1 MYNSLIVR
9 VLCRYVS
16 WYIPVYITNNSCI
29 ISGIIIVYEWI
40 IHNYMVAPPD
50 AAASGA
56 VPIRLKLS
64 HLVLLLRFLPSSC
77 QNMSIS
83 RFEHIS
89 SFYSCM
95 AAPGSCSRK
104 FQLMKQN
111 QKNTPISEMVDLRVS
126 PLSWFHNWNFRF
138 PIEFKINHRGFM
150 LDLV

>member
-1 MYNSLIVR
+1 MYDSLIVR
-9 VLCRYVS
+9 VLYRYIS
-16 WYIPVYITNNSCI
+16 WYMPVYVANDSCI
-29 ISGIIIVYEWI
+29 ISGITIIYQWI

-56 VPIRLKLS
+56 VPIRLKIS
-64 HLVLLLRFLPSSC
+64 HPFFYIFLPSSF

-95 AAPGSCSRK
+95 AVPGSCSRK

-111 QKNTPISEMVDLRVS
+111 QKNTPISGMVDLRVF
-126 PLSWFHNWNFRF
+126 PLSWFHN
-138 PIEFKINHRGFM
+138 
-150 LDLV
+150 